1 VGLAVPT
8 LHKSPEPTGDQ
19 SRGPPMGITRT
30 TTAAAA
36 PSGFPFSLA
45 STVDGVCFISGMPAV
60 DRNGALVAGTLQ
72 AEADLAWR
80 NVVSIADAAG
90 FSAAEVVFVQCVLA
104 DIGDYA
110 ELNEWWRRQSPT
122 PRTHPRGLRFKP
134 ERFRSARRSSSRRSS
149 PVAADTAADGLRLWP
164 ASSQRARPRY
174 TRFPSGS
181 RVCATRSP
189 HGWFSGGATTG
200 APAAASV
207 SKVRSTSS
215 TYTQ

>member
-1 VGLAVPT
+1 
-8 LHKSPEPTGDQ
+8 
-19 SRGPPMGITRT
+19 MGITRT

-110 ELNEWWRRQSPT
+110 ELNEWWRRQFPDPSNALARFTFQAGALPFGAKIELQAIVA
-122 PRTHPRGLRFKP
+122 RGR
-134 ERFRSARRSSSRRSS
+134 
-149 PVAADTAADGLRLWP
+149 
-164 ASSQRARPRY
+164 
-174 TRFPSGS
+174 
-181 RVCATRSP
+181 
-189 HGWFSGGATTG
+189 
-200 APAAASV
+200 
-207 SKVRSTSS
+207 
-215 TYTQ
+215 